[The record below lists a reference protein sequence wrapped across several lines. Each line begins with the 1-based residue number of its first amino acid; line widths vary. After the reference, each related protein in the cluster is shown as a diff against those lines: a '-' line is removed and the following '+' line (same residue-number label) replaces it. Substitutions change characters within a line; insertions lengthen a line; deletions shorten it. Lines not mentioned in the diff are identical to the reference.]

1 MAKLAEDRAVP
12 ADLGNGPPAHGA
24 SSGGGLAPA
33 PHQSPADDS
42 PAGSEAAYPHRHAHG
57 SRAARYLLITA
68 AAMALVVAGGGA
80 GAAIALHYAG
90 NSTTVTISAPP
101 AGQNIAAMP
110 GQELA
115 RVAAAAMPSV
125 VTIMVTT
132 ASGTGE
138 GSGVI
143 LRSDGTIMTNNHVIE
158 GATGGAGVI
167 KVTFASGQSK
177 DAAIIGQDAAA
188 DIAVIRAFGISGAA
202 PARLGS
208 ASGLHVGDTVLA
220 IGSPLGLSGTV
231 TSGIVSA
238 LHRSI
243 TTGSQ
248 NSPYDGLPGQSQQGA
263 TAVLKDV
270 IQTDT
275 AINPGNSGGALV
287 DEGGQV
293 VGITTAIA
301 SVGGG
306 YIGQQSGSIGVGFA
320 IPIDA
325 AYRIAAQLASNR

>member
-1 MAKLAEDRAVP
+1 MSYVTGHRAGLPGLGGDDQAGIVP
-12 ADLGNGPPAHGA
+12 TAQAATGFTPTAPPPARGRP
-24 SSGGGLAPA
+24 GPG
-33 PHQSPADDS
+33 
-42 PAGSEAAYPHRHAHG
+42 
-57 SRAARYLLITA
+57 RYLLAAATA
-68 AAMALVVAGGGA
+68 AALVLAGGGA
-80 GAAIALHYAG
+80 GAAIALHYQG
-90 NSTTVTISAPP
+90 TTTVTASAP
-101 AGQNIAAMP
+101 ASGQSSAAAIS
-110 GQELA
+110 QQLA
-115 RVAAAAMPSV
+115 RAAAAASPSV

-132 ASGTGE
+132 SSGSGE

-143 LRSDGTIMTNNHVIE
+143 LRSDGTIVTNNHVVE
-158 GATGGAGVI
+158 AAADGAGVI
-167 KVTFASGQSK
+167 KVTFAGGEAK
-177 DAAIIGQDAAA
+177 DAVIIGQDPAA
-188 DIAVIRAFGISGAA
+188 DIAVIRASGVTGAI

-208 ASGLHVGDTVLA
+208 PSGLHVGDTVLA

-243 TTGSQ
+243 TAANRGSPD
-248 NSPYDGLPGQSQQGA
+248 SGLPGQSQQA
-263 TAVLKDV
+263 TPEVLRDV

-287 DEGGQV
+287 DDTGRV

-320 IPIDA
+320 IPIST
-325 AYRIAAQLASNR
+325 AYQVASTILGTG